1 MCVSV
6 VACEKTDGQARL
18 VQRKTF
24 CDIELW
30 GSVIHSEGVSS
41 GQRNS
46 AAKEKFKEECVEVQA
61 LKV

>member
-1 MCVSV
+1 MCLLLHVKRQTGRPGS
-6 VACEKTDGQARL
+6 

-24 CDIELW
+24 RDIELW

-46 AAKEKFKEECVEVQA
+46 AAKEKFKEECVEVRA

>member
-1 MCVSV
+1 MCLLLSV
-6 VACEKTDGQARL
+6 KRQTGRPGS

-24 CDIELW
+24 RDIELW

-46 AAKEKFKEECVEVQA
+46 AAKEKFKEECVEVRA

>member
-1 MCVSV
+1 MCLLLRVKRQTGRPGS
-6 VACEKTDGQARL
+6 

-24 CDIELW
+24 HDIELW

-46 AAKEKFKEECVEVQA
+46 AAKEKFKEECVEVRA

>member
-1 MCVSV
+1 MCLLLRVKRQTGRPGS
-6 VACEKTDGQARL
+6 

-24 CDIELW
+24 RDIELW

-46 AAKEKFKEECVEVQA
+46 AAKEKFKEECVEVRA